1 MSDRSLIGLLRRHHM
16 WIPLLPVTMAMAVLL
31 AGAVLDRTVDAF
43 DGQGLRANATV
54 LNARTA
60 EMQGPDGMPTPRY
73 RLLVRFLPARG
84 DAVEAWHDVNR
95 AVFDSATVGQ
105 ILPVRYV
112 PNSPATAE
120 IIDDTTRGYGW
131 LTWSIGVLLL
141 LAGSGAALVIGRDL
155 PSARRAQQS
164 TRRQTAFVQTHQ
176 YTGTKLGDI
185 HLHRMIWTDE
195 QGRPGRSRA
204 RKPGDLPAIGK
215 TIVLRADPRTGRLWW
230 EGDL

>member
-84 DAVEAWHDVNR
+84 DAVEAWHDVSR

-105 ILPVRYV
+105 ILPRLRLADLVHWR
-112 PNSPATAE
+112 AA
-120 IIDDTTRGYGW
+120 
-131 LTWSIGVLLL
+131 
-141 LAGSGAALVIGRDL
+141 LAGRFRGGAGHRTRSSFGAPGSAIHPAPDSLCPDASIHRHKAGRHSFAPHDL
-155 PSARRAQQS
+155 DRRAGPPGSVARPQARRSAGH
-164 TRRQTAFVQTHQ
+164 RQNHCAA
-176 YTGTKLGDI
+176 G
-185 HLHRMIWTDE
+185 
-195 QGRPGRSRA
+195 
-204 RKPGDLPAIGK
+204 
-215 TIVLRADPRTGRLWW
+215 
-230 EGDL
+230 